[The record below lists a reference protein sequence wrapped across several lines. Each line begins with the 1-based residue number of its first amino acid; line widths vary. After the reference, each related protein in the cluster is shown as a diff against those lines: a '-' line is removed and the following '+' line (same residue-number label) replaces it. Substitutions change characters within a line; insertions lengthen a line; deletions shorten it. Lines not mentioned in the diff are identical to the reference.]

1 MQEGKYAEA
10 CPKFADSNRLAPGA
24 GTLLN
29 LGACYEKNGQT
40 ASAWATYADA
50 ASQAE
55 AAAGADTS
63 AAGKAG
69 DDEDIVDAEIVD
81 ESK

>member
-50 ASQAE
+50 ASQADH
-55 AAAGADTS
+55 AGRKDWAT
-63 AAGKAG
+63 KAKARM
-69 DDEDIVDAEIVD
+69 DA
-81 ESK
+81 S